1 MFLGSFGQLTFP
13 LSDHGAFL
21 FTQLPRR
28 QVSLTKRFS
37 LFYYSTG
44 NRGKWDWWTG
54 GDLGGR
60 PSGRLFAGSSVSV
73 ISTCWPP
80 TRASIEDSWVSSNE
94 GTSFFFLCFCWGCHS
109 PIKSKSSP
117 PTPLNVVASLL
128 LLFRVVKVETQCLV
142 VSNRR
147 SKVSLFI
154 FCPPSRLASKAISH
168 SDSYGNVRHAR
179 ELCTRM
185 ERNKTRLKEKN
196 AVEEKSID
204 LFGWFWRPWIS
215 CSTRGGPRQG
225 GNLEEKIHQ

>member
-80 TRASIEDSWVSSNE
+80 TRASIEDSWVSSNG
-94 GTSFFFLCFCWGCHS
+94 GTSFFLCAFAGGFHS

-117 PTPLNVVASLL
+117 PLHALECSSLCFCCFVSLRWKHNASLCQIVDPKFPF
-128 LLFRVVKVETQCLV
+128 LFFAL
-142 VSNRR
+142 
-147 SKVSLFI
+147 
-154 FCPPSRLASKAISH
+154 
-168 SDSYGNVRHAR
+168 
-179 ELCTRM
+179 
-185 ERNKTRLKEKN
+185 
-196 AVEEKSID
+196 
-204 LFGWFWRPWIS
+204 
-215 CSTRGGPRQG
+215 RQG
-225 GNLEEKIHQ
+225 